1 MAVHASLSWS
11 RNVEKLLNHL
21 MGKEAVALKL
31 DAADEITQ
39 AMVTVRAGAVV
50 DPRLK
55 EGAKP

>member
-39 AMVTVRAGAVV
+39 SMVTVRAGAIV
-50 DPRLK
+50 DKRLTQ
-55 EGAKP
+55 GANP